1 MTLGEYIRC
10 FREAQQMSQRQFA
23 ERAGVSNG
31 YISMLE
37 RNANPETGTPIT
49 PTLPKL
55 KQIAEAMNVTVHE
68 LCSQVDEMAVDLGTE
83 VIGYDDAQRQLRIV
97 LTEAEF
103 RMLKAF
109 QAADDVKRRYAL
121 MILEAE

>member
-1 MTLGEYIRC
+1 MTLGEYIKC